1 MESTTPDKKLV
12 PEEDESRFLIHS
24 RVEIGFILRGAMM
37 AGEIVTAHFNAGRE
51 SFVTALLAVDLQNG
65 ICVVDAAKDD
75 GLNRRLAS
83 SDRIAFVSRHDKIK
97 IRWEVDRSKLAEFE
111 GRPALYI
118 PLPPRLLKF
127 QRREFFRAETPV
139 LRPVKC
145 TIPIENQ
152 KPVVVPLFD
161 ISLGGVGLTGFPESV
176 PVEVGTEFAGCTI
189 TLPELGVLSV
199 TLQVRN
205 VVDIPL
211 RDQRVTRRVG
221 CMFVNLPPGT
231 DTVIQRYIIRLER
244 ERKSKL
250 G

>member
-37 AGEIVTAHFNAGRE
+37 AGDRDGPLQCRQGIVRDG
-51 SFVTALLAVDLQNG
+51 LLAVDLQNG

-145 TIPIENQ
+145 TIPVENQ

-221 CMFVNLPPGT
+221 CMFVNVPPGT